1 MNISPPL
8 FCGLSHSRPISA
20 QDPTKRSTLPASDTL
35 PTCAQVERPTTRDPS
50 PQPLTTTIPNHQPP
64 EPLFP
69 PSSHSTSAPPPPNP
83 TSSHPPLL
91 TQHNFPFQKAA
102 KTSKSL
108 RPTANGSGITS
119 PAIIST
125 TQIFEPRFSTSV
137 VRRVWF
143 HISCLISRF
152 S

>member
-20 QDPTKRSTLPASDTL
+20 QDPTKISTLPASDTL

-83 TSSHPPLL
+83 TSSHP
-91 TQHNFPFQKAA
+91 
-102 KTSKSL
+102 TSSL
-108 RPTANGSGITS
+108 
-119 PAIIST
+119 ST
-125 TQIFEPRFSTSV
+125 
-137 VRRVWF
+137 
-143 HISCLISRF
+143 ISRSKKLQKHQSPF
-152 S
+152 VQRLTAVVSRVLLLSLLRRYSSHDLARLWFGVSGFTFPA